1 MCYNTFGQLE
11 NNTDILQKVFEIQQH
26 AQMNTAQLF

>member
-26 AQMNTAQLF
+26 TQMNTVQLF